1 MLHALLLATA
11 IRLSYMGGPAVG
23 EGREITLQTRGHQ
36 RSGSL
41 PIRTKVNPPRGN
53 GSGGEKTLQPKRARR
68 LEGRLERGFN
78 AFLSNQGRGL
88 SFSAQRRFR
97 EFEAICFGHLFGH
110 SSAPRSHGPSD
121 SSSSN
126 SAHTR
131 VRLTFAWHRHELY
144 SRRNN
149 QTHCLSN
156 KNALSHCF
164 PSLLESDLEPADCAP
179 KIRQPNLLRRL
190 LHLPSVQGHLRLSY
204 ERADFVLLSPWRPT
218 R

>member
-1 MLHALLLATA
+1 MARRRYSQNARGGWRGDWSAVSTPFFPTKVA
-11 IRLSYMGGPAVG
+11 GFLSRRRGGF
-23 EGREITLQTRGHQ
+23 
-36 RSGSL
+36 GSL
-41 PIRTKVNPPRGN
+41 RRYV
-53 GSGGEKTLQPKRARR
+53 SGT
-68 LEGRLERGFN
+68 
-78 AFLSNQGRGL
+78 
-88 SFSAQRRFR
+88 
-97 EFEAICFGHLFGH
+97 
-110 SSAPRSHGPSD
+110 SSATPRHRGRMHGPSD